1 MTNEEIIAQTDAA
14 LVEEFELEDLE
25 LKPESLLYEDLGLD
39 SLDSV
44 DMVILFE
51 QTFDIKIGKDPDIL
65 TIKTLGDLHN
75 YVVGKINA
83 QKSA

>member
-1 MTNEEIIAQTDAA
+1 MTNQEIITQTNEA
-14 LVEEFELEDLE
+14 LVQEFELEGLE

-51 QTFDIKIGKDPDIL
+51 QSFDIKIGKDPDIL
-65 TIKTLGDLHN
+65 AIKTLNDLHN
-75 YVVGKINA
+75 YVLGKVNA
-83 QKSA
+83 RKSA

>member
-1 MTNEEIIAQTDAA
+1 MTNEEIITQTNEA
-14 LVEEFELEDLE
+14 LVEEFELEGVE

-51 QTFDIKIGKDPDIL
+51 QSFNIKIGKDPDIL

-75 YVVGKINA
+75 YVVGKVNA